1 MFKQMNEIVYA
12 QGEIVDRI
20 DYNINKALDN
30 VSTGVV
36 ELQEVFINWAN
47 PKRQENI
54 NKADVLKKSSR
65 LSLLLLQYWHSLFF

>member
-1 MFKQMNEIVYA
+1 MDNEISRLSENVTNLHDMFKQMNEIVYA

-36 ELQEVFINWAN
+36 ELQEVFIN
-47 PKRQENI
+47 
-54 NKADVLKKSSR
+54 
-65 LSLLLLQYWHSLFF
+65 